1 MFPVGL
7 RMHVKMYKN
16 GAGDTSVWYRH
27 LVWLHVTFLCFAG
40 IACFFL
46 QIQRLCQPHVEHV
59 YWCRFLSSI
68 CSPRVS
74 VSHLGNSCNISE
86 FFIIIVFVM
95 VICEWR
101 SSVLVLQNIMTP
113 WRLRWWLS
121 FFIKKELFLGGC
133 TTWLVGRKVL
143 FLAYENVLLLCFHHQ
158 NVWVWSFLLTFV

>member
-1 MFPVGL
+1 MFLCVKCKKKKKNRKKKSKQPTIKQHFMFPVGL

-101 SSVLVLQNIMTP
+101 SSVLVPQNIMTP
-113 WRLRWWLS
+113 
-121 FFIKKELFLGGC
+121 
-133 TTWLVGRKVL
+133 
-143 FLAYENVLLLCFHHQ
+143 
-158 NVWVWSFLLTFV
+158 